1 MPPQGPINVGL
12 VFGLAC
18 TGIVIGLLT
27 CYVGLS
33 PGTEF
38 SLWMAA
44 YVVWII
50 AAVMVDSKYPGL
62 DVLLGSV
69 LSGVFIAST
78 QTILYENYYRSNIAQ
93 YTDMPM
99 DDEFAGVVF
108 PFAMGVGLFFGVVI
122 GGISELVVRVRRK
135 QKPAI
140 TAG

>member
-1 MPPQGPINVGL
+1 MPPRGPINVGL
-12 VFGLAC
+12 VFGLAS

-27 CYVGLS
+27 CYVGL
-33 PGTEF
+33 PPEIEF

-78 QTILYENYYRSNIAQ
+78 QTVLYENYHRSNIAN
-93 YTDMPM
+93 YPDMPM
-99 DDEFAGVVF
+99 DDEFAAAVF
-108 PFAMGVGLFFGVVI
+108 PFAIGVGLMFGIVI
-122 GGISELVVRVRRK
+122 GGISEVIVRVRRRK
-135 QKPAI
+135 QKPAE
-140 TAG
+140 